1 MLKTISLLIFLSAA
15 TIFSQQEN
23 KLIIYP
29 DSGKYT
35 ISREIYGQFSEHLGR
50 CIYGGIW
57 VGENSSI
64 PNTSGIRND
73 IVKALRE
80 IKYHVLGGR
89 ADVLQMNITGET
101 E

>member
-1 MLKTISLLIFLSAA
+1 MLRTISLLILLSAA

-35 ISREIYGQFSEHLGR
+35 ISRDIYGQFSEHLGR

-64 PNTSGIRND
+64 PNTRGIRND

-80 IKYHVLGGR
+80 IKSTMPKVAGR
-89 ADVLQMNITGET
+89 MLCR
-101 E
+101 